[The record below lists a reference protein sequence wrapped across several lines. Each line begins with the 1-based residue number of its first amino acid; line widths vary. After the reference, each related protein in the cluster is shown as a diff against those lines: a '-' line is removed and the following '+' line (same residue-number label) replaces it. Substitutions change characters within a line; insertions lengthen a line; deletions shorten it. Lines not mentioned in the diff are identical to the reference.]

1 MNSTLGS
8 VVPLAMLYL
17 TTKAGAVLARLDSA
31 YLVPSVEHKEKH
43 HLVSVDA
50 PITAQSISRM
60 VSRKKAFHIT
70 NSQKNLQD
78 VLLSLAPYFA
88 SSPILIIL
96 VFLLACR
103 YSRSR

>member
-1 MNSTLGS
+1 
-8 VVPLAMLYL
+8 MLYL

-60 VSRKKAFHIT
+60 VSRKKGFSHYKLPKELT
-70 NSQKNLQD
+70 GC
-78 VLLSLAPYFA
+78 A
-88 SSPILIIL
+88 S
-96 VFLLACR
+96 
-103 YSRSR
+103 

>member
-1 MNSTLGS
+1 M
-8 VVPLAMLYL
+8 

-60 VSRKKAFHIT
+60 VSRKKAFHNT

-78 VLLSLAPYFA
+78 VLLGLAPSFA

-103 YSRSR
+103 YSRSRRVIMKGC